1 MEKKIAHL
9 KLHTEY
15 SLLEG
20 VGKIEEYIEK
30 AGKLGIDTLA
40 ITDTAMFG
48 VIEFYKKCK
57 KSGIKPIIGLE
68 VFLDGIVS
76 EGEYSLTLLAKNK
89 NGYRNLCKLS
99 SISYSRFNRRRNKI
113 KYEELLEYSSD
124 LFILSGGIH
133 GEIVDG
139 LSRYKYPEAKK
150 VAMKLHKDFMEN
162 FYIEVPAAMRL
173 ETVRKSLF
181 EMIRETGINYI
192 INNDVYY
199 PENGEAILQKIL
211 SSIKEGNRIET
222 DRYEILYDDLYL
234 KSYDQMKQNFLNFE
248 DELFDK

>member
-1 MEKKIAHL
+1 MEKRIAHL

-30 AGKLGIDTLA
+30 AEQSGVDALA

-76 EGEYSLTLLAKNK
+76 EGEYSLTLLAKNR

-113 KYEELLEYSSD
+113 K
-124 LFILSGGIH
+124 
-133 GEIVDG
+133 
-139 LSRYKYPEAKK
+139 
-150 VAMKLHKDFMEN
+150 
-162 FYIEVPAAMRL
+162 
-173 ETVRKSLF
+173 
-181 EMIRETGINYI
+181 
-192 INNDVYY
+192 
-199 PENGEAILQKIL
+199 
-211 SSIKEGNRIET
+211 
-222 DRYEILYDDLYL
+222 
-234 KSYDQMKQNFLNFE
+234 
-248 DELFDK
+248 

>member
-1 MEKKIAHL
+1 MDKRIAHL

-30 AGKLGIDTLA
+30 AEQSGVNALA

-76 EGEYSLTLLAKNK
+76 EGEYSLTLLAKNR

-113 KYEELLEYSSD
+113 KYE
-124 LFILSGGIH
+124 
-133 GEIVDG
+133 
-139 LSRYKYPEAKK
+139 
-150 VAMKLHKDFMEN
+150 
-162 FYIEVPAAMRL
+162 
-173 ETVRKSLF
+173 
-181 EMIRETGINYI
+181 
-192 INNDVYY
+192 
-199 PENGEAILQKIL
+199 
-211 SSIKEGNRIET
+211 
-222 DRYEILYDDLYL
+222 
-234 KSYDQMKQNFLNFE
+234 
-248 DELFDK
+248 